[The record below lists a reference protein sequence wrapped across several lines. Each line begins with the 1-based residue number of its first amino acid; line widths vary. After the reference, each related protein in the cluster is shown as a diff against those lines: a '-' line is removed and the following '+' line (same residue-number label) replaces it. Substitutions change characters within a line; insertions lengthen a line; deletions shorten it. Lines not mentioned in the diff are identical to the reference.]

1 MRREHATITS
11 GATFCDIPSDCL
23 GRSGTWARRCSCR
36 RIAGSTTPETSTPTS
51 ASRHAA
57 PSPPLFPSPLHVSSS
72 VGGLSCSLVF
82 APVPPGRLSSLVI
95 RVKLDVHSDCLCR
108 GLVSKDSSSSSSN
121 DVTLVVHIPCA
132 APFHSFHRRLS
143 YLSST
148 AGSNSTADRMHVLNR
163 FHFAQA
169 LDDAFKLYRCHTIMN
184 CSKTCPKH
192 LNPGK
197 AIANI
202 KKKISHMH

>member
-1 MRREHATITS
+1 M
-11 GATFCDIPSDCL
+11 
-23 GRSGTWARRCSCR
+23 
-36 RIAGSTTPETSTPTS
+36 
-51 ASRHAA
+51 
-57 PSPPLFPSPLHVSSS
+57 
-72 VGGLSCSLVF
+72 
-82 APVPPGRLSSLVI
+82 PPGRLFSLVI
-95 RVKLDVHSDCLCR
+95 RVKLDVHSNCLCR
-108 GLVSKDSSSSSSN
+108 GPVSKDSSSSSL

-132 APFHSFHRRLS
+132 APFDSLHRRLS
-143 YLSST
+143 YFSSESST
-148 AGSNSTADRMHVLNR
+148 ARSNSTADRMHVLNR
-163 FHFAQA
+163 FYFAQA